1 MKRVEYRQK
10 HYNWMYLINYKEIL
24 AWPLLLCGIGMIVWA
39 VWNFADR
46 YGWPGFSDDSEPV
59 LQTPNQTRSESLT
72 YEVETIVAAHL
83 FGEPEKIK
91 QDVHQA
97 PKTKLK
103 LSLLGVLATD
113 NDSYARALIQVQSK
127 KMRTYSVGD
136 IIEGTDAA
144 LHKVESQRV
153 ILDRKGKFES
163 LAMQRKNIA
172 TTAGPEQDTV
182 DVPPAQGAGSDR
194 NPNSPI
200 PF

>member
-1 MKRVEYRQK
+1 M
-10 HYNWMYLINYKEIL
+10 HLNNYKEIL
-24 AWPLLLCGIGMIVWA
+24 AWPLLLGGVGLIVWT
-39 VWNFADR
+39 VWDFVDR
-46 YGWPGFSDDSEPV
+46 HGLPGFSVESEPV
-59 LQTPNQTRSESLT
+59 LKISNEIRSKSLT
-72 YEVETIVAAHL
+72 YKVDEIVAAHL
-83 FGEPEKIK
+83 FGEPAKAK
-91 QDVHQA
+91 QNLDQA

-113 NDSYARALIQVQSK
+113 NDDYARALIQVQSK

-163 LAMQRKNIA
+163 LGMQRKNLA
-172 TTAGPEQDTV
+172 TTAGPSARTF
-182 DVPPAQGAGSDR
+182 DVPPAPGTGSNRDST
-194 NPNSPI
+194 SPI

>member
-1 MKRVEYRQK
+1 M
-10 HYNWMYLINYKEIL
+10 HLTNYKEIL
-24 AWPLLLCGIGMIVWA
+24 AWPLLLCGVGMIVWA
-39 VWNFADR
+39 VWDFADR
-46 YGWPGFSDDSEPV
+46 HGLPGFSVDGEPV
-59 LQTPNQTRSESLT
+59 LQISNEIQSKQLT
-72 YEVETIVAAHL
+72 YKVENIVAAHL
-83 FGEPEKIK
+83 FGEPEKTK
-91 QDVHQA
+91 QDVDQA

-136 IIEGTDAA
+136 VIEGTDAA

-163 LAMQRKNIA
+163 LVMQRKNIA
-172 TTAGPEQDTV
+172 TTAGPEQGTFDT
-182 DVPPAQGAGSDR
+182 PPVQGAGSNR
-194 NPNSPI
+194 NSLSPI

>member
-1 MKRVEYRQK
+1 MP
-10 HYNWMYLINYKEIL
+10 LTNYKDIL
-24 AWPLLLCGIGMIVWA
+24 AWPLLCAGIGLIVWA
-39 VWNFADR
+39 VWDFTYR
-46 YGWPGFSDDSEPV
+46 YGLPGFSVNSEPAV
-59 LQTPNQTRSESLT
+59 QISNDIRSKPPT
-72 YEVETIVAAHL
+72 YKVENILAAHL
-83 FGEPEKIK
+83 FGKRERTK
-91 QDVHQA
+91 QAVEQA

-153 ILDRKGKFES
+153 ILDRQGKLES
-163 LAMQRKNIA
+163 LVMVRKNIA
-172 TTAGPEQDTV
+172 TSAGSAQAAFDT
-182 DVPPAQGAGSDR
+182 PPVQGAGS
-194 NPNSPI
+194 NSNTPSPI